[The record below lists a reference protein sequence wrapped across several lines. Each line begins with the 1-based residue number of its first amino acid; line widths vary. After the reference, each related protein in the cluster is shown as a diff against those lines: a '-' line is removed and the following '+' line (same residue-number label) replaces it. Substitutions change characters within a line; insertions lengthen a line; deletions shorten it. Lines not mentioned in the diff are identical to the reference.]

1 MNLGRVLAIFQK
13 DLKDF
18 MKNMSLIFMPL
29 LPIILSALYARLGSS
44 IDEEMPLAMI
54 YIVVGTTYAAVTAG
68 CIMVS
73 MAEENEKKT
82 LRGLIMS
89 PASYGEIITG
99 KSLVTALMTIISL
112 VISVSLMGGSALLDV
127 QQIIGLILLFFF
139 FLFLGIGFGL
149 YVKTIAMT
157 TPYLM
162 PIMFI
167 FGFTPMI
174 ESLGFS
180 GDSMVTKVADAFPI
194 MQMLKLEE
202 TSSWVPLIIVAIWT
216 LAAAMIAFFFF
227 QRATKDRA

>member
-1 MNLGRVLAIFQK
+1 MQMARILAIFEK

-18 MKNMSLIFMPL
+18 MKNMSLIFMPI
-29 LPIILSALYARLGSS
+29 LPIILAVLYARIGSS
-44 IDEEMPLAMI
+44 IGEAMPLMMI
-54 YIVVGTTYAAVTAG
+54 YIIVGTTYAAVTAG
-68 CIMVS
+68 GIMIS

-82 LRGLIMS
+82 LRGLTMS
-89 PASYGEIITG
+89 PASYGEIIMG
-99 KSLVTALMTIISL
+99 KSLVTGLMTIISL
-112 VISVSLMGGSALLDV
+112 VISVSVMGGTALLDV

-149 YVKTIAMT
+149 FVKSIAMT

-174 ESLGFS
+174 EQLGFS
-180 GDSMVTKVADAFPI
+180 ENSMVIKVANVFPI
-194 MQMLKLEE
+194 MQMLKLED
-202 TSSWVPLIIVAIWT
+202 TSSWFPLVIVAIWT
-216 LAAAMIAFFFF
+216 LAAAFIAFLFF